1 MALSYLTDINLNKN
15 ELQNAVIQ
23 NLGTAPSSPV
33 EGQIYYDS
41 TAGDK
46 SIYFYNGSAFI
57 NMSGD
62 ISEVTAGSGLTGG
75 GATGAV
81 TLNIGAGTGITVSAD
96 SIATNDSEISHDNLS
111 GFVANEHIDH
121 SGVTLTAGTGLSGG
135 GDITANRTFNISNTG
150 VTAADYGSSTAIPVL
165 SVNAQGQIT
174 AASTAAIS
182 SSLTIAADSG
192 SNDVVTVGTDTLTFA
207 GTTNE
212 IETTVS
218 NNQIQIGLPNNV
230 TVGGN
235 LIISGNLTV
244 SGTTTTVNTE
254 TINLAD
260 NIITLNSNATGTP
273 SENAGI
279 EVERGD
285 STNVSLRWNEGSDI
299 WEYTKD
305 GSNFKTIQSIQES
318 TFAASIGDGS
328 ATSYTVTH
336 NLGSRDVIVQLYDA
350 SSYDTVYADVV
361 RTDADVVTIGFA
373 SAPTTNDIRVLISK
387 IG

>member
-15 ELQNAVIQ
+15 ELQNAVVQ

-41 TAGDK
+41 TVGDK
-46 SIYFYNGSAFI
+46 SIYFYNGSSFI

-62 ISEVTAGSGLTGG
+62 ISEVVAGSGLTGG
-75 GATGAV
+75 GATGSV
-81 TLNIGAGTGITVSAD
+81 TLNIGQGTGITVSANA
-96 SIATNDSEISHDNLS
+96 IATNDSEIVHDNLS

-135 GDITANRTFNISNTG
+135 GDITASRTFNITNTG
-150 VTAADYGSSTAIPVL
+150 VTAATYGSGTAIPVIA
-165 SVNAQGQIT
+165 VNAQGQIT
-174 AASTAAIS
+174 SATTAAIS
-182 SSLTIAADSG
+182 TDLTIAADSG
-192 SNDVVTVGTDTLTFA
+192 SNDVVTIGTDTLTFA
-207 GTTNE
+207 GTSNE

-230 TVGGN
+230 TIGGN

-285 STNVSLRWNEGSDI
+285 SANVSLRWNEGSDI

-305 GSNFKTIQSIQES
+305 GSNFKTIQSVQES
-318 TFAASIGDGS
+318 TFATSIGDGS
-328 ATSYTVTH
+328 NTSYAVTH
-336 NLGSRDVIVQLYDA
+336 NLGTKDVIVQLYDV
-350 SSYDTVYADVV
+350 STNDTVFADVV
-361 RTDADVVTIGFA
+361 RTSTTVVTVSFT